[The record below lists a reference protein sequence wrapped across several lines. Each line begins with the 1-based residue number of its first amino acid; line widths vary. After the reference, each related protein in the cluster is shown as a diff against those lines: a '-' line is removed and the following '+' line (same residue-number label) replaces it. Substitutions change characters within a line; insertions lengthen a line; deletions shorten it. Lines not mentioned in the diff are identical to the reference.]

1 MVERA
6 FEILFV
12 VSFVVPPVLVLAG
25 ALLLAVPRRAHHGV
39 ATRTSHA
46 VGA

>member
-12 VSFVVPPVLVLAG
+12 VSFTVPPVLVLAG
-25 ALLLAVPRRAHHGV
+25 ALLLAIPRRAHLAV
-39 ATRTSHA
+39 ATRTPHT